1 VAEPSGNPP
10 GPLHACR
17 TCTLC
22 MPAKTPLAS
31 DKIDTPAACTI
42 PFCPYC
48 GGFVK
53 RMQNVSEYMLVLAI
67 CLVYS
72 VASWCHSVDVNPV
85 RHTHMVSKRQSSH
98 FYARRAC
105 TTINH
110 QSALMNCMSAS
121 LVCMLQHQLLGHARQ
136 YGKVFSIICH
146 HYCLCTYNLI
156 TD

>member
-1 VAEPSGNPP
+1 MAEPSGNPP

-53 RMQNVSEYMLVLAI
+53 RMQNVSEYMLVLAL
-67 CLVYS
+67 CLVVFCCIVVPLS
-72 VASWCHSVDVNPV
+72 GCES
-85 RHTHMVSKRQSSH
+85 
-98 FYARRAC
+98 
-105 TTINH
+105 
-110 QSALMNCMSAS
+110 SAS
-121 LVCMLQHQLLGHARQ
+121 YPHGFETSIFAFLCEKSMHHNQSPVCSDEL
-136 YGKVFSIICH
+136 YVSIISLH
-146 HYCLCTYNLI
+146 ASTS
-156 TD
+156 TSWTRKTVW